1 MAKKRAAVQ
10 PKTVLIGM
18 PCVSGM
24 VPSVMVQSLLQLHKP
39 YPCAFMSVERQR
51 IDKARNACALEAL
64 RTGADY
70 LLFLDDDNPV
80 PPDALELMLADDKDI
95 VIVPILGRVPDK
107 QGRHPLCAFY
117 AQTVEVDGKPLRLYR
132 NIEQFRDAGPL
143 HNVDAG
149 GTGCMLI
156 KRRVLEALF
165 AKHRD
170 HIFEFGDIR
179 FGQKITV
186 DGVEYDRRTMSEDC
200 EFSERAV
207 DAGFEIW
214 MDERIK
220 PFHIT
225 SFNLIQWQAVKD
237 G

>member
-1 MAKKRAAVQ
+1 MAKSRVRVK
-10 PKTVLIGM
+10 PNTVLIGM
-18 PCVSGM
+18 PSYTGM
-24 VPSVMVQSLLQLHKP
+24 IPAVTVQSLLQLHKSL
-39 YPCAFMSVERQR
+39 PCAFMTVDRQR
-51 IDKARNACALEAL
+51 IDKARNACAVESL
-64 RTGADY
+64 RIGADY
-70 LLFLDDDNPV
+70 LLFVDDDNPI
-80 PPDALELMLADDKDI
+80 PPDTLEIMLADDKDI

-117 AQTVEVDGKPLRLYR
+117 AQTVDVDGRPLRLYR

-143 HNVDAG
+143 HRVDAG

-156 KRRVLEALF
+156 KRRVLEALY
-165 AKHRD
+165 AKYRD

-179 FGQKITV
+179 FAKQIEV
-186 DGVEYDRRTMSEDC
+186 NGVTYDRRTMSEDC

-214 MDERIK
+214 LDERIK

-225 SFNLIQWQAVKD
+225 SFNLVQWQAVKD

>member
-1 MAKKRAAVQ
+1 MAKKRVATK

-18 PCVSGM
+18 PSYGGLIPAVT
-24 VPSVMVQSLLQLHKP
+24 VQSLLQLHKP
-39 YPCAFMSVERQR
+39 AACAFMTVERQR
-51 IDKARNACALEAL
+51 IDKARNACVVEAL
-64 RTGADY
+64 RTNADY
-70 LLFLDDDNPV
+70 LMFVDDDNPI
-80 PPDALELMLADDKDI
+80 PPDTLELMLADDQDI
-95 VIVPILGRVPDK
+95 VVAPILGRVPDR

-117 AQTVEVDGKPLRLYR
+117 SRTVEVDGKPLRLYY
-132 NIEQFRDAGPL
+132 NIDRLRDAGPL
-143 HNVDAG
+143 HRVDAA

-156 KRRVLEALF
+156 KRQVLQALF

-179 FGQKITV
+179 FSQKITV

-200 EFSERAV
+200 EFCERAV

-214 MDERIK
+214 LDERIR

-225 SFNLIQWQAVKD
+225 SFNLVQWRGVAL
-237 G
+237 